1 MHELGLCEGVLDA
14 VRRRADGRPV
24 SRITVRAGVKHAVWP
39 DNMEMAFQMVARGT
53 EADGAGVD
61 VIQVAAQVA
70 CDACGHVEETLDL
83 LAVCPACQ
91 SPEVTIRFPP
101 SVRVLVAWT
110 CPVGPF
116 TMLTCTS

>member
-14 VRRRADGRPV
+14 VRSRADGRPV

-39 DNMEMAFQMVARGT
+39 DHMEMAFQMVARGT

-70 CDACGHVEETLDL
+70 CDACGHVAETLDL

-91 SPEVTIRFPP
+91 SPEVTI
-101 SVRVLVAWT
+101 T
-110 CPVGPF
+110 GGDE
-116 TMLTCTS
+116 LTLESITYARAATSQV